1 MSDNKIFTFIDNNG
15 TLALQCGMPLKKVK
29 QKTVV
34 DQVMDQIKDLI
45 ASGEYKPGDKI
56 PTEMELAKDFGLG
69 RSSIREAIKIF
80 NYLGVL
86 ESRAAI
92 GTIVRERSQIST
104 EALTWSLLLGEDEFE
119 EMVELRGAIELRCML
134 KIAGGIKNKDK
145 NALAIVKELT
155 VIVDKM
161 KVFSTK
167 KDYSKIS
174 DLDLNFHLL
183 IIDSASNEL
192 FNSLYETLKS
202 FLKEEVVTTN
212 LNYNNPEEIWQEHK
226 NLLDAL
232 NSGDKLVILNEYEN
246 HLQNILLHLT
256 KK

>member
-1 MSDNKIFTFIDNNG
+1 
-15 TLALQCGMPLKKVK
+15 MPLKKVK

-34 DQVMDQIKDLI
+34 DQVMDQIKELI

-119 EMVELRGAIELRCML
+119 EMVDLRGAIELRCMC
-134 KIAGGIKNKDK
+134 KIAQMINDGEKESNILIAN
-145 NALAIVKELT
+145 LEEIVE
-155 VIVDKM
+155 KM
-161 KVFSTK
+161 KAAAAK
-167 KDYSKIS
+167 KDYQTIS
-174 DLDLNFHLL
+174 ELDLGFHRLV
-183 IIDSASNEL
+183 IEAGGNEL
-192 FNSLYETLKS
+192 FDSLYETLKA
-202 FLKEEVVTTN
+202 FLKEEVETTN
-212 LNYNNPEEIWQEHK
+212 LNYQNPDEIWQEHQE
-226 NLLDAL
+226 LLDAIKT
-232 NSGDKLVILNEYEN
+232 GDKKVVLVEYED
-246 HLQNILLHLT
+246 HLKNILLHLN
-256 KK
+256 KR

>member
-1 MSDNKIFTFIDNNG
+1 
-15 TLALQCGMPLKKVK
+15 MPLKKVK

-34 DQVMDQIKDLI
+34 DQIMDQIKELI

-119 EMVELRGAIELRCML
+119 EMVDLRGAIELRCMC
-134 KIAGGIKNKDK
+134 KISSLIKNGD
-145 NALAIVKELT
+145 NSATGLINELED
-155 VIVDKM
+155 IVDRM
-161 KVFSTK
+161 KLAASK
-167 KDYSKIS
+167 KDYNRIS
-174 DLDLNFHLL
+174 DMDLNFHLL
-183 IIDSASNEL
+183 IIDSAKNEL
-192 FNSLYETLKS
+192 FNSLYETLKA

-212 LNYNNPEEIWQEHK
+212 LNYQDPEEIWQEHR

-232 NSGDKLVILNEYEN
+232 KTGDNLIILSEYEN
-246 HLQNILLHLT
+246 HLKNILLHLN

>member
-1 MSDNKIFTFIDNNG
+1 
-15 TLALQCGMPLKKVK
+15 MPLKKVK

-34 DQVMDQIKDLI
+34 DQVMDQIKELI

-119 EMVELRGAIELRCML
+119 EMIDLRGAIELRCMCKL
-134 KIAGGIKNKDK
+134 SAEINKGTKESAELISTLED
-145 NALAIVKELT
+145 IVE
-155 VIVDKM
+155 KM
-161 KVFSTK
+161 KSAAVR
-167 KDYSKIS
+167 KDYVKIS
-174 DLDLNFHLL
+174 DLDLNFHLH
-183 IIDSASNEL
+183 IIDSVGNEL
-192 FNSLYETLKS
+192 FNSLYETLKA
-202 FLKEEVVTTN
+202 FLKEEVETTN
-212 LNYNNPEEIWQEHK
+212 RNYQDPEEIWKEHRM
-226 NLLDAL
+226 LLDAL
-232 NSGDKLVILNEYEN
+232 KTGDNLVILSEYDN
-246 HLQNILLHLT
+246 HLKNILLHLN

>member
-1 MSDNKIFTFIDNNG
+1 
-15 TLALQCGMPLKKVK
+15 MPLKKVK

-34 DQVMDQIKDLI
+34 DQVMDQIKNLI

-119 EMVELRGAIELRCML
+119 EMVDLRGAIELQCMIKMVSTIKSDKKKAEIMIEKL
-134 KIAGGIKNKDK
+134 ETIVNDMKIYA
-145 NALAIVKELT
+145 E
-155 VIVDKM
+155 
-161 KVFSTK
+161 K

-174 DLDLNFHLL
+174 ELDLNFHLF
-183 IIDSASNEL
+183 IIDSANNEL
-192 FNSLYETLKS
+192 FNSLYQTLKS
-202 FLKEEVVTTN
+202 FLTEEVTTTN
-212 LNYNNPEEIWQEHK
+212 LNYKEPIEIWKEHRK
-226 NLLDAL
+226 LLDAL
-232 NSGDKLVILNEYEN
+232 KTGDKLVILSEYED
-246 HLQNILLHLT
+246 HLKNILLHLD

>member
-1 MSDNKIFTFIDNNG
+1 MSDHKIITFIDKLEKNP
-15 TLALQCGMPLKKVK
+15 LQCPMPLKKVK

-34 DQVMDQIKDLI
+34 DQVMDQIKELI

-119 EMVELRGAIELRCML
+119 EMIDLRGAIELRCMCKL
-134 KIAGGIKNKDK
+134 AAEIEKGTDDAKELINSLEDIVEKMK
-145 NALAIVKELT
+145 NASAR
-155 VIVDKM
+155 
-161 KVFSTK
+161 
-167 KDYSKIS
+167 KDYVKIS

-183 IIDSASNEL
+183 IIDSTGNEL
-192 FNSLYETLKS
+192 FTSLYETLKA
-202 FLKEEVVTTN
+202 FLIEEVETTN
-212 LNYNNPEEIWQEHK
+212 RNYQDTDDIWKEHRM
-226 NLLDAL
+226 LLDAL
-232 NSGDKLVILNEYEN
+232 KTGDKVVILNEYDN
-246 HLQNILLHLT
+246 HLKNILLHLN

>member
-1 MSDNKIFTFIDNNG
+1 
-15 TLALQCGMPLKKVK
+15 MPLKKVK

-34 DQVMDQIKDLI
+34 DQVMDQIKELI

-119 EMVELRGAIELRCML
+119 EMVDLRGAIELRCMC
-134 KIAGGIKNKDK
+134 KISAGLNKRDG
-145 NALAIVKELT
+145 NILQLIDNLEDIVN
-155 VIVDKM
+155 KM
-161 KVFSTK
+161 KVSAGK
-167 KDYSKIS
+167 KDYSRIS

-183 IIDSASNEL
+183 IIESSNNEL
-192 FNSLYETLKS
+192 FNSLYETLKA

-212 LNYNNPEEIWQEHK
+212 LNYQNPEEIWQEHRI
-226 NLLDAL
+226 LLDAL
-232 NSGDKLVILNEYEN
+232 KTGDNLIILKEYEN
-246 HLQNILLHLT
+246 HLKNILLHLN

>member
-1 MSDNKIFTFIDNNG
+1 
-15 TLALQCGMPLKKVK
+15 MPLKKVK

-34 DQVMDQIKDLI
+34 DQVMDQIKELI

-119 EMVELRGAIELRCML
+119 EMVDLRGAIELRCMC
-134 KIAGGIKNKDK
+134 KIASAIKAGEENGLELVDK
-145 NALAIVKELT
+145 LEE
-155 VIVDKM
+155 IVDKM
-161 KVFSTK
+161 KVSAGK
-167 KDYSKIS
+167 KDYTKIS

-183 IIDSASNEL
+183 IIGSADNEL
-192 FNSLYETLKS
+192 FNSLYETLKA

-212 LNYNNPEEIWQEHK
+212 LNYQDPVEIWQEHRK
-226 NLLDAL
+226 LLDAL
-232 NSGDKLVILNEYEN
+232 KTGNTVIILDEYEN
-246 HLQNILLHLT
+246 HLRNILLHLN

>member
-1 MSDNKIFTFIDNNG
+1 
-15 TLALQCGMPLKKVK
+15 MPLKKVK

-34 DQVMDQIKDLI
+34 DQVMDQIKELI

-119 EMVELRGAIELRCML
+119 EMVDLRGAIELRCIL
-134 KIAGGIKNKDK
+134 KIADWVRDGDSRAQEIISD
-145 NALAIVKELT
+145 LEQIVES
-155 VIVDKM
+155 M
-161 KVFSTK
+161 KASAAK
-167 KDYSKIS
+167 KDYQTIS
-174 DLDLNFHLL
+174 ELDLNFHHLV
-183 IIDSASNEL
+183 IESGENEL
-192 FNSLYETLKS
+192 FNSLYETLKA
-202 FLKEEVVTTN
+202 FLKEEVETTN
-212 LNYNNPEEIWQEHK
+212 LNYQNPDEIWQEHDK
-226 NLLDAL
+226 LLDAIKT
-232 NSGDKLVILNEYEN
+232 GDKQVVLIEYED
-246 HLQNILLHLT
+246 HLKNILLHLN

>member
-1 MSDNKIFTFIDNNG
+1 
-15 TLALQCGMPLKKVK
+15 MPLKKVK

-34 DQVMDQIKDLI
+34 DQVMDQIKELI

-119 EMVELRGAIELRCML
+119 EMIDLRGAIELRCMCKL
-134 KIAGGIKNKDK
+134 SREIEKDTDE
-145 NALAIVKELT
+145 AKELISSLED
-155 VIVDKM
+155 IVEKM
-161 KVFSTK
+161 KSASSR
-167 KDYSKIS
+167 KDYVKIS

-183 IIDSASNEL
+183 IIDSTGNEL
-192 FNSLYETLKS
+192 FKSLYETLKS
-202 FLKEEVVTTN
+202 FLIEEVETTN
-212 LNYNNPEEIWQEHK
+212 RNYQDPEEIWKEHRM
-226 NLLDAL
+226 LLDAL
-232 NSGDKLVILNEYEN
+232 KTGDRVVILNEYDN
-246 HLQNILLHLT
+246 HLKNILLHLN

>member
-1 MSDNKIFTFIDNNG
+1 
-15 TLALQCGMPLKKVK
+15 MPLKKVK

-34 DQVMDQIKDLI
+34 DQVMDQIKELI

-119 EMVELRGAIELRCML
+119 EMVDLRGAIELRCMC
-134 KIAGGIKNKDK
+134 KISSKITNGDK
-145 NALAIVKELT
+145 NILEL
-155 VIVDKM
+155 VNKLEEIVDKM
-161 KVFSTK
+161 KSAALK
-167 KDYSKIS
+167 KDYVKIS
-174 DLDLNFHLL
+174 ELDMNFHFL
-183 IIDSASNEL
+183 IIESTDNEL
-192 FNSLYETLKS
+192 FDSLYQTLKA
-202 FLKEEVVTTN
+202 FLKEEVETTN
-212 LNYNNPEEIWQEHK
+212 LNYQNPEEIWQEHRK
-226 NLLDAL
+226 LLDAL
-232 NSGDKLVILNEYEN
+232 KSGDNLIILSEYEN
-246 HLQNILLHLT
+246 HLKNILLHLN

>member
-1 MSDNKIFTFIDNNG
+1 
-15 TLALQCGMPLKKVK
+15 MPLKKVK

-34 DQVMDQIKDLI
+34 DQVMDQIKELI

-119 EMVELRGAIELRCML
+119 EMVDLRGAIELRCMC
-134 KIAGGIKNKDK
+134 KISSKISKGEKEATELADK
-145 NALAIVKELT
+145 LEE
-155 VIVDKM
+155 IVDKM
-161 KVFSTK
+161 KTAALK
-167 KDYSKIS
+167 KDYAKIS
-174 DLDLNFHLL
+174 DLDLSFHFL
-183 IIDSASNEL
+183 IIDSADNEL
-192 FNSLYETLKS
+192 FNSLYETLKA
-202 FLKEEVVTTN
+202 FLKEEVEVTN
-212 LNYNNPEEIWQEHK
+212 LNYQNPEEIWQEHRK
-226 NLLDAL
+226 LLDAIK
-232 NSGDKLVILNEYEN
+232 SGDNQIVLNEYEN
-246 HLQNILLHLT
+246 HLKNILLHLNR
-256 KK
+256 K

>member
-1 MSDNKIFTFIDNNG
+1 
-15 TLALQCGMPLKKVK
+15 MPLKKVK

-34 DQVMDQIKDLI
+34 DQVMDQIKELI

-119 EMVELRGAIELRCML
+119 EMVDLRGAIELRCMC
-134 KIAGGIKNKDK
+134 KIAQMINNDEKEAHKLIAD
-145 NALAIVKELT
+145 LEEIVG
-155 VIVDKM
+155 KM
-161 KVFSTK
+161 RAAATK
-167 KDYSKIS
+167 KDYQTIS
-174 DLDLNFHLL
+174 ELDLGFHRLV
-183 IIDSASNEL
+183 IEAGGNEL
-192 FNSLYETLKS
+192 FDSLYETLKA
-202 FLKEEVVTTN
+202 FLKEEVETTN
-212 LNYNNPEEIWQEHK
+212 LNYQNPDEIWHEHQE
-226 NLLDAL
+226 LLDAIKT
-232 NSGDKLVILNEYEN
+232 GDKKVVLVEYED
-246 HLQNILLHLT
+246 HLKNILLHLN
-256 KK
+256 KR

>member
-1 MSDNKIFTFIDNNG
+1 
-15 TLALQCGMPLKKVK
+15 MPLKKVK

-34 DQVMDQIKDLI
+34 DQVMDQIKELI
-45 ASGEYKPGDKI
+45 SSGEYKPGDKI

-104 EALTWSLLLGEDEFE
+104 EALTWSLLLGDDEFE
-119 EMVELRGAIELRCML
+119 EMVDLRGAIELRCMC
-134 KIAGGIKNKDK
+134 KVSTSVKNKDQE
-145 NALAIVKELT
+145 AIDLINRLED
-155 VIVDKM
+155 IVDTM
-161 KVFSTK
+161 KTAAEK

-183 IIDSASNEL
+183 IIESAGNEL
-192 FNSLYETLKS
+192 FNSLYETLKA
-202 FLKEEVVTTN
+202 FLKEEVETTN
-212 LNYNNPEEIWQEHK
+212 LNYQNPEEIWQEHRK
-226 NLLDAL
+226 LLDAL
-232 NSGDKLVILNEYEN
+232 KSGDNQIILVEYEN
-246 HLQNILLHLT
+246 HLRNILLHLNR
-256 KK
+256 K

>member
-1 MSDNKIFTFIDNNG
+1 
-15 TLALQCGMPLKKVK
+15 MPLKKVK

-34 DQVMDQIKDLI
+34 DQVMDQIKELI

-92 GTIVRERSQIST
+92 GTVVRERSQIST

-119 EMVELRGAIELRCML
+119 EMVDLRGAIEFRCL
-134 KIAGGIKNKDK
+134 YKIAYKINRQDESVNGLIKKLED
-145 NALAIVKELT
+145 
-155 VIVDKM
+155 IVDKM
-161 KVFSTK
+161 KLYADK
-167 KDYSKIS
+167 NDYPKIS
-174 DLDLNFHLL
+174 NLDLNFHLA
-183 IIDSASNEL
+183 IIDSSDNDL
-192 FNSLYETLKS
+192 FNSLYETLKA
-202 FLKEEVVTTN
+202 FLKEEVVITN
-212 LNYNNPEEIWQEHK
+212 LNYSDPMEIWEEHRI
-226 NLLDAL
+226 LLDAIKSGNKL
-232 NSGDKLVILNEYEN
+232 NILNEYEN
-246 HLQNILLHLT
+246 HLQNILLHLN

>member
-1 MSDNKIFTFIDNNG
+1 
-15 TLALQCGMPLKKVK
+15 MPLKKVK

-34 DQVMDQIKDLI
+34 DQVMDQIKELI

-119 EMVELRGAIELRCML
+119 EMVDLRGAIELRCMC
-134 KIAGGIKNKDK
+134 KISTKITNGDK
-145 NALAIVKELT
+145 NTLELINKLED
-155 VIVDKM
+155 IVDKM
-161 KVFSTK
+161 KSAALK
-167 KDYSKIS
+167 KDYVKIS
-174 DLDLNFHLL
+174 ELDMNFHFL
-183 IIDSASNEL
+183 IIESADNEL
-192 FNSLYETLKS
+192 FNSLYQTLKA
-202 FLKEEVVTTN
+202 FLKEEVETTN
-212 LNYNNPEEIWQEHK
+212 LNYQNPEEIWQEHRK
-226 NLLDAL
+226 LLDAL
-232 NSGDKLVILNEYEN
+232 KSGDNLIILGEYEN
-246 HLQNILLHLT
+246 HLKNILLHLN
-256 KK
+256 KI

>member
-1 MSDNKIFTFIDNNG
+1 
-15 TLALQCGMPLKKVK
+15 MPLKKVK

-34 DQVMDQIKDLI
+34 DQVMDQIKELI

-119 EMVELRGAIELRCML
+119 EMVELRGAIELRCMCRL
-134 KIAGGIKNKDK
+134 ATDIEKN
-145 NALAIVKELT
+145 NPAALELFTKLEDIVN
-155 VIVDKM
+155 KM
-161 KVFSTK
+161 NICAEK
-167 KDYSKIS
+167 KDYNKIS
-174 DLDLNFHLL
+174 DLDLSFHLKV
-183 IIDSASNEL
+183 IEYSENDL
-192 FNSLYETLKS
+192 FNSLYETLKA
-202 FLKEEVVTTN
+202 FLKEEVEVTN
-212 LNYNNPEEIWQEHK
+212 LNYQNPVEIWQEHR

-232 NSGDKLVILNEYEN
+232 KSGERVTVINEYDN
-246 HLQNILLHLT
+246 HLRNILIHLH

>member
-1 MSDNKIFTFIDNNG
+1 M
-15 TLALQCGMPLKKVK
+15 MPLKKVK

-34 DQVMDQIKDLI
+34 DQVMDQIKELI

-119 EMVELRGAIELRCML
+119 EMVELRGAIELRCIMNITRKL
-134 KIAGGIKNKDK
+134 KAGSSDYDETIE
-145 NALAIVKELT
+145 ALQD
-155 VIVDKM
+155 IVDKM
-161 KVFSTK
+161 KTSAAK
-167 KDYSKIS
+167 KDYTTIS
-174 DLDLNFHLL
+174 ELDLNFHRHV
-183 IIDSASNEL
+183 IETSDNEL
-192 FNSLYETLKS
+192 FNSLYETLKA
-202 FLKEEVVTTN
+202 FLKEEVETTN
-212 LNYNNPEEIWQEHK
+212 LNYQDPEEIWMEHK
-226 NLLDAL
+226 KLLEAIKT
-232 NSGDKLVILNEYEN
+232 GDKSIVLDEYED
-246 HLQNILLHLT
+246 HLKNILIHLNR
-256 KK
+256 K